1 MTSAVSALNN
11 IHKAGIFG
19 NHESKNEK
27 NLLNLSEVKNMLIV
41 QIVQYKNSKVSF
53 ENIDIDNLKLKNEP
67 LSVVS
72 NNDTR
77 ILWNGPKNWLL
88 VSTKKDLLK
97 NISEVFKE
105 QDFAITDLS
114 HSRAII
120 EISGQD
126 VKEVLKKGCP
136 FNFNILEKNNS
147 INSTYNGIAFTADM
161 IDDKPF
167 KVRIFTLRSFG
178 ESLYHSITDSSL
190 EFGYKN
196 IEQVP
201 KLIKIS
207 VNRGVG
213 EASKNS
219 KELDSSVDELSLIV
233 GQQPTINKASKSVA
247 GFKIR
252 DGMAIG
258 TSVTLRKEQMYNFLT
273 KLIHIVLPRIRDF
286 RGISPN
292 GFDGRGNY
300 NLGLKEQLIFPEV
313 SYDDVTQIR
322 GLDISIVTTAK
333 TDEEARA
340 LLKSFGMPF
349 TAA

>member
-1 MTSAVSALNN
+1 MTSLSALNH
-11 IHKAGIFG
+11 IHKTGIFG
-19 NHESKNEK
+19 NHENKNEE
-27 NLLNLSEVKNMLIV
+27 NLLKVSEIKNMLIV
-41 QIVQYKNSKVSF
+41 QIVQYKNSTVSI
-53 ENIDIDNLKLKNEP
+53 ENIDIDSLKLKDEP
-67 LSVVS
+67 LSVVT

-97 NISEVFKE
+97 NISEAFKE

-120 EISGQD
+120 EISGQE

-196 IEQVP
+196 I
-201 KLIKIS
+201 
-207 VNRGVG
+207 
-213 EASKNS
+213 
-219 KELDSSVDELSLIV
+219 
-233 GQQPTINKASKSVA
+233 
-247 GFKIR
+247 
-252 DGMAIG
+252 
-258 TSVTLRKEQMYNFLT
+258 
-273 KLIHIVLPRIRDF
+273 
-286 RGISPN
+286 
-292 GFDGRGNY
+292 
-300 NLGLKEQLIFPEV
+300 
-313 SYDDVTQIR
+313 
-322 GLDISIVTTAK
+322 
-333 TDEEARA
+333 
-340 LLKSFGMPF
+340 
-349 TAA
+349 